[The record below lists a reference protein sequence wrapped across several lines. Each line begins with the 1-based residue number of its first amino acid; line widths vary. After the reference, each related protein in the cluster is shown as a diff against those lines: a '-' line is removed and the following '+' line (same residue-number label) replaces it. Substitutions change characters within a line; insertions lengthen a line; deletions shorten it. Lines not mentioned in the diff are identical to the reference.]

1 MKDDFVKYFV
11 GPSSKKKGFRRASP
25 LINRGT
31 LRDFTKR
38 RRGVSRN
45 HVPGTF
51 ARTFAIETATRDFLR
66 ATEKKC
72 QIINLGAGSSTLFW
86 RLKSEKVVDSSA
98 VTFFEVDFK
107 DTVDA
112 KRKIIESRSEL
123 SLLTKEGY
131 VLVSADLR
139 DMKGVQKCLED
150 EGKLRADLPTLLISE
165 CTYKS
170 V

>member
-1 MKDDFVKYFV
+1 M
-11 GPSSKKKGFRRASP
+11 
-25 LINRGT
+25 
-31 LRDFTKR
+31 
-38 RRGVSRN
+38 
-45 HVPGTF
+45 
-51 ARTFAIETATRDFLR
+51 
-66 ATEKKC
+66 
-72 QIINLGAGSSTLFW
+72 FW

-123 SLLTKEGY
+123 SLLTKRGY